1 MKGYVSLLALIFASL
16 SVSAQIKAI
25 KLEFDDVSMN
35 IELSQL
41 PKIVME
47 YGYLVIKTSNESIAL
62 SLPCEATFVEAT
74 GSALED
80 VVVRN
85 NDEAKP
91 FNVYTID
98 GKRVATL
105 KDESDFIT
113 LRKGIYIIN
122 KKKMIIK

>member
-35 IELSQL
+35 IELSQQ

-62 SLPCEATFVEAT
+62 SC
-74 GSALED
+74 SC
-80 VVVRN
+80 
-85 NDEAKP
+85 K
-91 FNVYTID
+91 
-98 GKRVATL
+98 
-105 KDESDFIT
+105 
-113 LRKGIYIIN
+113 
-122 KKKMIIK
+122 